1 MLHFAIFSFSRNKI
15 INKLCKQKIIN
26 LNLIIFSLIFKLGFN
41 HINNKNLKNR
51 MTHSLDYSLY
61 QIEEK
66 ESLNCSKNE
75 IEHNNSF
82 DPNLDNKINE
92 IKIFNEIKKVLN
104 FNEPNYD
111 CKDINDEE
119 RYFICKDKM
128 KDLNKNNLI
137 IKEVSSQ
144 INPLMIKV
152 DITKITKRGRKLKIS
167 NEIGNHNKKSF
178 DNLLRRLKHSLLKG
192 LIIFINIKIKETH
205 EDDKKQLPPKILTL
219 DQKDANN
226 SSIAFHKKFIYKS
239 IKEIFSAKLT
249 TKYKSKKDNLE
260 IYNED
265 LINKLLSEK
274 NILKRNIFESI
285 LNLKFIDVINYI
297 IGKRNDLTQL
307 YGLKLTDNLLE
318 DMSIDEEYSEK
329 IFDIMRNL
337 EKILNEKKPRNRSKK
352 INLINKKN

>member
-1 MLHFAIFSFSRNKI
+1 MIHR
-15 INKLCKQKIIN
+15 
-26 LNLIIFSLIFKLGFN
+26 
-41 HINNKNLKNR
+41 
-51 MTHSLDYSLY
+51 LDDSLY
-61 QIEEK
+61 QIEEE
-66 ESLNCSKNE
+66 ESLNCSKNKFE
-75 IEHNNSF
+75 YKIYL
-82 DPNLDNKINE
+82 DPNIDNEINE
-92 IKIFNEIKKVLN
+92 IKIFNGIKKVLN
-104 FNEPNYD
+104 FNEPNSD
-111 CKDINDEE
+111 CKDINGGE

-128 KDLNKNNLI
+128 KELNKNNLEI
-137 IKEVSSQ
+137 NKTSSQ
-144 INPLMIKV
+144 INPLMIKI
-152 DITKITKRGRKLKIS
+152 DMTKRGRKLKIS

-192 LIIFINIKIKETH
+192 LKIFINIKIKETY
-205 EDDKKQLPPKILTL
+205 EDDKKRLPPKILTL

-226 SSIAFHKKFIYKS
+226 SSIAFNKKFIYKS
-239 IKEIFSAKLT
+239 IKEIFSSKLT

-318 DMSIDEEYSEK
+318 DMSIDVEYSEK

>member
-1 MLHFAIFSFSRNKI
+1 
-15 INKLCKQKIIN
+15 
-26 LNLIIFSLIFKLGFN
+26 
-41 HINNKNLKNR
+41 

-75 IEHNNSF
+75 IEYKF
-82 DPNLDNKINE
+82 TLDPNLDNKIDE
-92 IKIFNEIKKVLN
+92 IKIFNGIKKVLN

-111 CKDINDEE
+111 CKDFNDEE

-128 KDLNKNNLI
+128 TYLHNNNLEI
-137 IKEVSSQ
+137 NKTSSQ

-205 EDDKKQLPPKILTL
+205 EDDKKQLPPPKILTL
-219 DQKDANN
+219 NQKDANN
-226 SSIAFHKKFIYKS
+226 SSIAFNKKFIYKS
-239 IKEIFSAKLT
+239 IKEIFSSKLT
-249 TKYKSKKDNLE
+249 TKYKSKKDDLE
-260 IYNED
+260 IYNKD

-274 NILKRNIFESI
+274 DIEKRNIFESI
-285 LNLKFIDVINYI
+285 LNVKFIDVVNYI

-337 EKILNEKKPRNRSKK
+337 EKILNEKKSRNRSKK
-352 INLINKKN
+352 NEFN

>member
-1 MLHFAIFSFSRNKI
+1 MI
-15 INKLCKQKIIN
+15 
-26 LNLIIFSLIFKLGFN
+26 
-41 HINNKNLKNR
+41 
-51 MTHSLDYSLY
+51 HSLDDSLFK
-61 QIEEK
+61 IEE
-66 ESLNCSKNE
+66 EDSLNCSKNE
-75 IEHNNSF
+75 FEYKFTLVPS
-82 DPNLDNKINE
+82 LDNEMDKL
-92 IKIFNEIKKVLN
+92 KIFNGIKKVLN
-104 FNEPNYD
+104 FYEPNYD
-111 CKDINDEE
+111 YKDINDEE

-128 KDLNKNNLI
+128 SYLHNNNLEI
-137 IKEVSSQ
+137 NKTSSQ

-192 LIIFINIKIKETH
+192 LIIFINKKIKETY
-205 EDDKKQLPPKILTL
+205 EDGKKQLPPKILTL

-226 SSIAFHKKFIYKS
+226 SSIAFNKKFIYKS
-239 IKEIFSAKLT
+239 IKEIFSSKLT

-274 NILKRNIFESI
+274 DIEKRNIFESI
-285 LNLKFIDVINYI
+285 LNLNFIDVVNYI

-318 DMSIDEEYSEK
+318 DMSIDEEYSE
-329 IFDIMRNL
+329 ILFDTMKNL
-337 EKILNEKKPRNRSKK
+337 EKILNEKKSRNRSKK
-352 INLINKKN
+352 SEFN

>member
-92 IKIFNEIKKVLN
+92 IKIFNEIKKILN

-119 RYFICKDKM
+119 RYFICKDKT
-128 KDLNKNNLI
+128 KDLNKNNL
-137 IKEVSSQ
+137 E
-144 INPLMIKV
+144 INDISEGYEILNQAFEDLDVGKADLCVIDAFPGV
-152 DITKITKRGRKLKIS
+152 DI
-167 NEIGNHNKKSF
+167 
-178 DNLLRRLKHSLLKG
+178 
-192 LIIFINIKIKETH
+192 
-205 EDDKKQLPPKILTL
+205 
-219 DQKDANN
+219 
-226 SSIAFHKKFIYKS
+226 
-239 IKEIFSAKLT
+239 
-249 TKYKSKKDNLE
+249 
-260 IYNED
+260 
-265 LINKLLSEK
+265 
-274 NILKRNIFESI
+274 
-285 LNLKFIDVINYI
+285 
-297 IGKRNDLTQL
+297 
-307 YGLKLTDNLLE
+307 
-318 DMSIDEEYSEK
+318 EE
-329 IFDIMRNL
+329 
-337 EKILNEKKPRNRSKK
+337 
-352 INLINKKN
+352 INKKADKIADNVVII

>member
-1 MLHFAIFSFSRNKI
+1 M
-15 INKLCKQKIIN
+15 
-26 LNLIIFSLIFKLGFN
+26 FSLDNEMDKL
-41 HINNKNLKNR
+41 
-51 MTHSLDYSLY
+51 
-61 QIEEK
+61 
-66 ESLNCSKNE
+66 
-75 IEHNNSF
+75 
-82 DPNLDNKINE
+82 
-92 IKIFNEIKKVLN
+92 KIFNGIKKVLN
-104 FNEPNYD
+104 FNEPNSD
-111 CKDINDEE
+111 CKDINDGE
-119 RYFICKDKM
+119 RYFICKDEM
-128 KDLNKNNLI
+128 KELNKNNLEI
-137 IKEVSSQ
+137 NKTSSQ

-226 SSIAFHKKFIYKS
+226 SSIAFNKKFIHKS

-285 LNLKFIDVINYI
+285 LNLKFIDVVNYI

-318 DMSIDEEYSEK
+318 DMSIDEEYSE
-329 IFDIMRNL
+329 ILFDTMKNL
-337 EKILNEKKPRNRSKK
+337 ETILNEKKSRNRSKK
-352 INLINKKN
+352 VNLINKKN

>member
-1 MLHFAIFSFSRNKI
+1 MIHR
-15 INKLCKQKIIN
+15 
-26 LNLIIFSLIFKLGFN
+26 
-41 HINNKNLKNR
+41 
-51 MTHSLDYSLY
+51 LDDSLY
-61 QIEEK
+61 QIEEEE

-75 IEHNNSF
+75 FEYKIYL
-82 DPNLDNKINE
+82 DPNLDNEINE
-92 IKIFNEIKKVLN
+92 IKIFNGIKKVLN
-104 FNEPNYD
+104 FNEPNSD
-111 CKDINDEE
+111 CKDINDGE

-128 KDLNKNNLI
+128 KELNKNNLEI
-137 IKEVSSQ
+137 NKTSSQ
-144 INPLMIKV
+144 INPLMIKI
-152 DITKITKRGRKLKIS
+152 DMTKRGRKLKIS

-192 LIIFINIKIKETH
+192 LIIFINIKIKETYK
-205 EDDKKQLPPKILTL
+205 DDKKQLPPKILTL

-226 SSIAFHKKFIYKS
+226 SSIAFNKKFIYKS
-239 IKEIFSAKLT
+239 IKEIFSSKLT

>member
-1 MLHFAIFSFSRNKI
+1 MI
-15 INKLCKQKIIN
+15 
-26 LNLIIFSLIFKLGFN
+26 
-41 HINNKNLKNR
+41 
-51 MTHSLDYSLY
+51 HSLDDSLFK
-61 QIEEK
+61 IEE
-66 ESLNCSKNE
+66 EDSLNCSKNE
-75 IEHNNSF
+75 FEYKFTSV
-82 DPNLDNKINE
+82 PSSDNEMDKL
-92 IKIFNEIKKVLN
+92 KIFNGIKKVLN

-119 RYFICKDKM
+119 RYFICKDKT
-128 KDLNKNNLI
+128 KDLNKNNL
-137 IKEVSSQ
+137 EVNKTSSQ

-152 DITKITKRGRKLKIS
+152 DINKITKRGRKLKIS

-192 LIIFINIKIKETH
+192 LIIFINIKIKETY
-205 EDDKKQLPPKILTL
+205 EDGKKQLPPKILTL

-226 SSIAFHKKFIYKS
+226 SSIAFNKKFIYKS
-239 IKEIFSAKLT
+239 IKEIFSSKLT

-274 NILKRNIFESI
+274 DIEKRNIFESI
-285 LNLKFIDVINYI
+285 LNLKFIDVVNYI

-318 DMSIDEEYSEK
+318 DMSIDEEYSE
-329 IFDIMRNL
+329 ILFDTMKNL
-337 EKILNEKKPRNRSKK
+337 EKILNEKKSRNRSKK
-352 INLINKKN
+352 SEFN

>member
-1 MLHFAIFSFSRNKI
+1 MIH
-15 INKLCKQKIIN
+15 C
-26 LNLIIFSLIFKLGFN
+26 
-41 HINNKNLKNR
+41 
-51 MTHSLDYSLY
+51 LDDSLY
-61 QIEEK
+61 KIEEE

-75 IEHNNSF
+75 FEYKF
-82 DPNLDNKINE
+82 TLDPNLDNEIDE
-92 IKIFNEIKKVLN
+92 IKIFNGIKKVLN
-104 FNEPNYD
+104 FNEPNSD
-111 CKDINDEE
+111 CKDINDGE

-128 KDLNKNNLI
+128 KELNKNNLEI
-137 IKEVSSQ
+137 NKTSSQ
-144 INPLMIKV
+144 INPLMIKI
-152 DITKITKRGRKLKIS
+152 DMTKRGRKLKIS

-178 DNLLRRLKHSLLKG
+178 DNLLRRLKHSLLKE
-192 LIIFINIKIKETH
+192 LIIFINIKIKETY

-219 DQKDANN
+219 GQKDANN
-226 SSIAFHKKFIYKS
+226 SSIAFNKKFIYKS
-239 IKEIFSAKLT
+239 IKEIFSSKLS

-318 DMSIDEEYSEK
+318 EISIDEDYSK
-329 IFDIMRNL
+329 ILYDTMRNL
-337 EKILNEKKPRNRSKK
+337 EKILNSKKSRNRSKK
-352 INLINKKN
+352 

>member
-1 MLHFAIFSFSRNKI
+1 MI
-15 INKLCKQKIIN
+15 
-26 LNLIIFSLIFKLGFN
+26 
-41 HINNKNLKNR
+41 
-51 MTHSLDYSLY
+51 HSLDDSLFK
-61 QIEEK
+61 IEE
-66 ESLNCSKNE
+66 EDSLNCSKNE
-75 IEHNNSF
+75 FEYKFTLVPS
-82 DPNLDNKINE
+82 LDNEMDKL
-92 IKIFNEIKKVLN
+92 KIFNGIKKVLN

-128 KDLNKNNLI
+128 SYLHNNNLEI
-137 IKEVSSQ
+137 NKTSSQ

-192 LIIFINIKIKETH
+192 LKIFINIKIKETY

-219 DQKDANN
+219 NQKDANN
-226 SSIAFHKKFIYKS
+226 SSIAFNKKFIYKS
-239 IKEIFSAKLT
+239 IKEIFSSKLT

-285 LNLKFIDVINYI
+285 LNLKFIHVVNYI

-318 DMSIDEEYSEK
+318 DMSIDEEYSE
-329 IFDIMRNL
+329 ILFDTMKNL
-337 EKILNEKKPRNRSKK
+337 EKILNEKKSRNRSKK
-352 INLINKKN
+352 SEFN

>member
-1 MLHFAIFSFSRNKI
+1 
-15 INKLCKQKIIN
+15 
-26 LNLIIFSLIFKLGFN
+26 
-41 HINNKNLKNR
+41 

-75 IEHNNSF
+75 IEYKF
-82 DPNLDNKINE
+82 TLDPNLDNKIDE
-92 IKIFNEIKKVLN
+92 IKIFNGIKKVLN

-111 CKDINDEE
+111 CKDFNDEE

-128 KDLNKNNLI
+128 TYLHNNNLEI
-137 IKEVSSQ
+137 NKTSSQ

-167 NEIGNHNKKSF
+167 NEVGNHNKKSF

-205 EDDKKQLPPKILTL
+205 EDDKKQLPPPKILTL
-219 DQKDANN
+219 NQKDANN
-226 SSIAFHKKFIYKS
+226 SSIAFNKKFIYKS
-239 IKEIFSAKLT
+239 IKEIFSSKLT
-249 TKYKSKKDNLE
+249 TKYKSKKDDLE
-260 IYNED
+260 IYNKD
-265 LINKLLSEK
+265 LIKKLLSEK
-274 NILKRNIFESI
+274 DIEKRNIFESI
-285 LNLKFIDVINYI
+285 LNVKFIDVVNYI

-318 DMSIDEEYSEK
+318 DMSIDEEYSE
-329 IFDIMRNL
+329 ILFDTMKNL
-337 EKILNEKKPRNRSKK
+337 EKILNEKKSRNRSKK
-352 INLINKKN
+352 NEFN